1 MCVDDGGG
9 AVPGAVPKAIG
20 DDIVGHRRRRRW
32 RLRRRQADAAAKVA
46 EVLVADGEGVA
57 WLWEGARVD
66 SVHILGEGV
75 THRLL
80 ELAELAY
87 ELWHLLVVQPEEVV
101 EDLHL
106 ARGTAARADADRGDG
121 EQTCDAL
128 GDFGGHHLEHDREA
142 PRRLQR
148 ECVLEQ
154 ARRLG
159 ARAPLHAV
167 AAEGRVRLWR
177 EADMAH
183 DGDSRIDE
191 RANLRHHTPT
201 SLELDRVRSPLLD
214 KPHAV
219 ARRILRREVRA
230 KGEVAY
236 EQRAA
241 RARGRGT
248 AVVHHLVHSHLG
260 RVLAPEH
267 HHAHRVPHEQHVHAR
282 AVGDAR
288 ARVVIGGHHADRLL
302 ARVLEA

>member
-1 MCVDDGGG
+1 M
-9 AVPGAVPKAIG
+9 
-20 DDIVGHRRRRRW
+20 
-32 RLRRRQADAAAKVA
+32 
-46 EVLVADGEGVA
+46 
-57 WLWEGARVD
+57 
-66 SVHILGEGV
+66 
-75 THRLL
+75 
-80 ELAELAY
+80 
-87 ELWHLLVVQPEEVV
+87 
-101 EDLHL
+101 
-106 ARGTAARADADRGDG
+106 
-121 EQTCDAL
+121 
-128 GDFGGHHLEHDREA
+128 
-142 PRRLQR
+142 QR

-159 ARAPLHAV
+159 ARAPLHTV

-177 EADMAH
+177 EADVAH
-183 DGDSRIDE
+183 DGDTRIDE
-191 RANLRHHTPT
+191 RANLRHHTLT
-201 SLELDRVRSPLLD
+201 SLELDRVRSSLLD

-219 ARRILRREVRA
+219 ARRVLCREVRA

-302 ARVLEA
+302 ARVLEAQLVQVELGRRRCGPGHGRRAIWRWRWLLWRERLGCRLLREQCVTGGAATVESECGLGVAGGALGGDATEGKLRRAPVRNGQNRRIRSPFHAQRAAEAQEGCEL